1 MIYLDYNRIEMRW
14 NMPKKK
20 KKRYTAKTRGRI
32 MVIFVFFSAVVA
44 TLGYTLLFNLK
55 HINDLENEKK
65 ELKKEKISLKDE
77 ESAILAD
84 IKRLSDP
91 LYVSRY
97 AREKYFYSK
106 EGELILRL
114 K

>member
-1 MIYLDYNRIEMRW
+1 
-14 NMPKKK
+14 MPKKK

-32 MVIFVFFSAVVA
+32 MVIFVFFGAIIV
-44 TLGYTLLFNLK
+44 TLGYTILFNLK
-55 HINDLENEKK
+55 QINDLEIEKK
-65 ELKKEKISLKDE
+65 KLKKEKIELKDK
-77 ESAILAD
+77 ESARLAD

-106 EGELILRL
+106 EGEIILRMN
-114 K
+114 